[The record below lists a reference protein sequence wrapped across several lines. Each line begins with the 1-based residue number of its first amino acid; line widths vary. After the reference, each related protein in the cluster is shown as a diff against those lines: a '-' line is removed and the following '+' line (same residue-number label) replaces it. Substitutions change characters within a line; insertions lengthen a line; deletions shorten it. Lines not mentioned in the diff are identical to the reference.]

1 MCSVTLLTMLY
12 GTSRKGVL
20 LYAPTFFIILC
31 LLVANAQT
39 TIDFWTISLSPTFDV
54 YINETIALY
63 EAQHPNVDVIWSDK
77 TGEQI
82 GFDLLNAVAGGYA
95 PEVININVPMLLDY
109 VEQDLILPITGQF
122 DERIYFEKLLSSLQI
137 DNEMYGLPWYVTP
150 PVVMKNREVF
160 ARANVDVTIPVSTL
174 EQLISTATT
183 IKERSN
189 IYGYYPNILG
199 QAMLYRFL
207 EAGLPVLSEDGF
219 TAIFNSPEHVAFLEG
234 QIQLLRQDIF
244 PSEALLTGYGGAIER
259 YQSGN
264 LAMLITGPQFLTR
277 IKNNAPQ
284 IYADTEVAP
293 YPLGAGQVIHAPL
306 MLLSIPAK
314 AEHSREGLE
323 FALFVT
329 SHERQVAFSRLTAI
343 FPSTA
348 QAASDPTF
356 TTLPANPTPEDKARV
371 TIAQELKYAK
381 DLTMNLPNTSDL
393 FQYFQKQIEAAFF
406 GYKTSQEALD
416 DAVRF
421 WNAKL

>member
-1 MCSVTLLTMLY
+1 MFYTFRWSVLKYVPISLLLMLHV
-12 GTSRKGVL
+12 K
-20 LYAPTFFIILC
+20 
-31 LLVANAQT
+31 AQT
-39 TIDFWTISLSPTFDV
+39 DIEFWTISLSPTFDA

-63 EAQHPNVDVIWSDK
+63 EAQHPDINIVWLDK

-95 PEVININVPMLLDY
+95 PDVININVPMLLDY

-137 DNEMYGLPWYVTP
+137 NNDMYGLPWYVTP
-150 PVVMKNREVF
+150 PVVMKNRDLF
-160 ARANVDVTIPVSTL
+160 ARANVDVNTNVGTL
-174 EQLISTATT
+174 EQLVSTATT
-183 IKERSN
+183 IKQN
-189 IYGYYPNILG
+189 TGIYGYYPNVLG
-199 QAMLYRFL
+199 QGMLYRFL

-219 TAIFNSPEHVAFLEG
+219 TATFNSPQHVAFLEG
-234 QIQLLRQDIF
+234 QINLLKQDIF
-244 PSEALLTGYGGAIER
+244 PSEALLTGYGGAVER

-264 LAMLITGPQFLTR
+264 LAMLVTGPQFLTR
-277 IKNNAPQ
+277 IKESSPQ
-284 IYADTEVAP
+284 VYANTEVAP
-293 YPLGAGQVIHAPL
+293 YPLGAGQVLHAPL

-314 AEHSREGLE
+314 SEHSGEGLE

-348 QAASDPTF
+348 EAATDPTF
-356 TTLPANPTPEDKARV
+356 TTLPANSTPEDKARSI
-371 TIAQELKYAK
+371 IAQELQYAK
-381 DLTMNLPNTSDL
+381 DLTMNLPNNSDL
-393 FQYFQKQIEAAFF
+393 FRYFQGQIEAAFF

>member
-1 MCSVTLLTMLY
+1 MFQTFCRNAFKCVPVFLLMMLQV
-12 GTSRKGVL
+12 K
-20 LYAPTFFIILC
+20 
-31 LLVANAQT
+31 AQT
-39 TIDFWTISLSPTFDV
+39 EIDFWTISLSSTFDA

-63 EAQHPNVDVIWSDK
+63 EAQHPNVNVIWSDK

-95 PEVININVPMLLDY
+95 PEVININVPMLFDY
-109 VEQDLILPITGQF
+109 VERDLILPITGQF
-122 DERIYFEKLLSSLQI
+122 DERIYFENLLSSLQI
-137 DNEMYGLPWYVTP
+137 DNEVYGLPWYVAP
-150 PVVMKNREVF
+150 PVIMKNREVF
-160 ARANVDVTIPVSTL
+160 ARANVDVATPVETL
-174 EQLISTATT
+174 EQLISTAKA
-183 IKERSN
+183 IKQRSG

-207 EAGLPVLSEDGF
+207 EEGLSVLSEDGF
-219 TAIFNSPEHVAFLEG
+219 TAVFNSPEHVAFLEE
-234 QIQLLRQDIF
+234 QIELLQQDIF

-284 IYADTEVAP
+284 IYANTEVSP
-293 YPLGAGQVIHAPL
+293 YPLGAGQLIHAPL
-306 MLLSIPAK
+306 MLLSISAK

-348 QAASDPTF
+348 RAATDPTF
-356 TTLPANPTPEDKARV
+356 TTLPANPTPEDQARAI
-371 TIAQELKYAK
+371 IAQELQYAK

>member
-1 MCSVTLLTMLY
+1 MFHSIFCKSVFRYALLFLALF
-12 GTSRKGVL
+12 L
-20 LYAPTFFIILC
+20 LS
-31 LLVANAQT
+31 VKAQT
-39 TIDFWTISLSPTFDV
+39 DIEFWTISLSPTFDA

-63 EAQHPNVDVIWSDK
+63 EAQHPNVNVIWLDK

-82 GFDLLNAVAGGYA
+82 GFDLLNAVAGGHA
-95 PEVININVPMLLDY
+95 PEVVNINVPMLLDY

-122 DERIYFEKLLSSLQI
+122 DERIYFERLLSSLQI
-137 DNEMYGLPWYVTP
+137 GNEMYGLPWYVAP
-150 PVVMKNREVF
+150 SVVMKNRELF
-160 ARANVDVTIPVSTL
+160 ARANVDVNTPVGTL
-174 EQLISTATT
+174 EQLVSTATT
-183 IKERSN
+183 IKQN
-189 IYGYYPNILG
+189 TGVYGYYPNVLG
-199 QAMLYRFL
+199 QGMLYRFL

-219 TAIFNSPEHVAFLEG
+219 TAVFNSPQHVAYLEQ
-234 QIQLLRQDIF
+234 QINLMRQDIF

-264 LAMLITGPQFLTR
+264 LAMLVTGPQFLTR
-277 IKNNAPQ
+277 IKETSPQ
-284 IYADTEVAP
+284 VYANTEVSP

-323 FALFVT
+323 FALFVS

-348 QAASDPTF
+348 QAAADPTF
-356 TTLPANPTPEDKARV
+356 TTLPANPTPEDKARAI
-371 TIAQELKYAK
+371 IAQELQYAK
-381 DLTMNLPNTSDL
+381 DLTMNLPNSSDL
-393 FQYFQKQIEAAFF
+393 FQYFQRQIEAAFF